1 MHHEQK
7 RTGRVGHVCHIGWCG
22 RNVCGHLCLQPCMGG
37 AVRERSQMCVRVSI
51 PDSESADLPEQEYS
65 GEGVFACKGEAREGE
80 GNRETDT

>member
-1 MHHEQK
+1 
-7 RTGRVGHVCHIGWCG
+7 
-22 RNVCGHLCLQPCMGG
+22 MGG
-37 AVRERSQMCVRVSI
+37 AVCERSQMCVRVSI